1 MVLSSLPVRNVY
13 TLFDYGDFTSP
24 NDTSTTDPPYIQLL
38 SVTEPVE
45 AHRDFVTVRLGGVDV
60 PPRGLTPSGTHPN
73 TNEGNNADSNS
84 KSNKHVYAI
93 IGSVVVIGV
102 LLLVAGVLVYRGR
115 KNRNLR

>member
-1 MVLSSLPVRNVY
+1 VY

-24 NDTSTTDPPYIQLL
+24 NDTSSSTTDPPYIQLL
-38 SVTEPVE
+38 SLTDPGE
-45 AHRDFVTVRLGGVDV
+45 AHRDFVTVRLGGIDV
-60 PPRGLTPSGTHPN
+60 PPRGLTPGGTN
-73 TNEGNNADSNS
+73 TNQDENRDSDSNP

-102 LLLVAGVLVYRGR
+102 LLLIAGILVYRGR